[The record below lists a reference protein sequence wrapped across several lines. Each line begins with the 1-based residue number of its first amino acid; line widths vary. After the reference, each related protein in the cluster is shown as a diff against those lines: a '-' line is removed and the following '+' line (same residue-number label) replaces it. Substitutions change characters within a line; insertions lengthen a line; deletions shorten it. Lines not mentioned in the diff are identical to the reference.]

1 MYRAK
6 AHGKGRYEIFDANM
20 RDLIT
25 RRLEVENDLRRA
37 LERNEF
43 RNYYQPII
51 SLEAGTIVAFEALLR
66 WQHPTRGLL
75 EPIEFIP
82 IAEESGMIRE
92 LGWWALDEACRRI
105 AVWRTLHPSFATLSM
120 NVNLSVKQFLD
131 PSFGARLEALL
142 RECQLPE
149 GTLKLELTES
159 SLMGDSR
166 SGGRAAV
173 AVQGA
178 RRQPGDRR
186 LRNGLLVAQ
195 LPAPVP
201 AGHAEDR
208 PIVHRRDGQR
218 SEAAKA

>member
-1 MYRAK
+1 VAKRLLQELSRPFVIGDKELFSSMSIGIALSTLSHEHPEDYVRDADTAMYRAK
-6 AHGKGRYEIFDANM
+6 ALGKGRYEIFDANM

-37 LERNEF
+37 MERNEF

-131 PSFGARLEALL
+131 PTFGTRLEALL
-142 RECQLPE
+142 RECQLPD
-149 GTLKLELTES
+149 G
-159 SLMGDSR
+159 R
-166 SGGRAAV
+166 FASGRGAAV
-173 AVQGA
+173 AVQRA
-178 RRQPGDRR
+178 RRQPRDR
-186 LRNGLLVAQ
+186 
-195 LPAPVP
+195 
-201 AGHAEDR
+201 
-208 PIVHRRDGQR
+208 
-218 SEAAKA
+218 